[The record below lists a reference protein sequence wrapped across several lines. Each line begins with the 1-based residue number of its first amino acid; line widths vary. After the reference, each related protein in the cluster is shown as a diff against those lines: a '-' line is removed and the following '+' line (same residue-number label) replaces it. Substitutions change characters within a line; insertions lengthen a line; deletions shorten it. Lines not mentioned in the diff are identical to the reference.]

1 MGVPRTQHSKAVLSH
16 FSEAVLG
23 QGDPGT
29 STGKDRTFTGRAGM
43 TPPLDF
49 HILIPSAPTM
59 HPFSRRH
66 MPVQVPAGELEQGW
80 GRRGGRCGQPVL
92 YSREERRAHPHPPP
106 HPQSSLLLFFFV
118 PCLSLENYPGRA
130 SPHHRC
136 IVMAEH
142 PASKHCDSRPVS

>member
-29 STGKDRTFTGRAGM
+29 STGKDRTFTGRVGM

-66 MPVQVPAGELEQGW
+66 MPAPVACRGNLNRDGAGGV
-80 GRRGGRCGQPVL
+80 GGVASLCSTPG
-92 YSREERRAHPHPPP
+92 RRAHPHPPP
-106 HPQSSLLLFFFV
+106 HPQPSLLLFFFV

>member
-59 HPFSRRH
+59 HPFSSRH
-66 MPVQVPAGELEQGW
+66 MPAPVACW
-80 GRRGGRCGQPVL
+80 GT
-92 YSREERRAHPHPPP
+92 
-106 HPQSSLLLFFFV
+106 
-118 PCLSLENYPGRA
+118 
-130 SPHHRC
+130 
-136 IVMAEH
+136 
-142 PASKHCDSRPVS
+142 